1 MSRAPVALVVCFL
14 IGAGLGSCSDRPGMG
29 AGSGS
34 DAGDGPRDVAAGD
47 SRGTGGSG
55 GSFSLPDGGSAGG
68 STGGAGSG
76 AGGSTTGAGGASAGG
91 STGTGGTSTG
101 TGGATTGTGG
111 TTGGAGGTT
120 TTTGGSGGNASAGC
134 PVSPSQC
141 TDGIDNDMDGKTDS
155 LDPECSGPCDNAEA
169 TFATGIPGD
178 NMDDESS
185 CKQDCFFDGNSG
197 AEDGC
202 QFDLRCDPAR
212 ADATKCKT
220 GTQPGG
226 VMCSSFTQQSDTCR
240 NKCRF
245 IPNGCDCFGCCQV
258 PGAGFAVRL
267 NATCTAAAF
276 NDPTKC
282 QRCTPVT
289 SCLNTCDTCEVCYG
303 KPAPDPSCTLPPP
316 GTTVGTGGS
325 GGGTGGT
332 TGGTGGGTGG
342 TGGSTGPC
350 APGVVYCGSDPN
362 SCPGGYYCLT
372 GCCIRVI
379 ID

>member
-1 MSRAPVALVVCFL
+1 M
-14 IGAGLGSCSDRPGMG
+14 
-29 AGSGS
+29 
-34 DAGDGPRDVAAGD
+34 
-47 SRGTGGSG
+47 TGGSG
-55 GSFSLPDGGSAGG
+55 AGGSSAGG
-68 STGGAGSG
+68 SSGGAGSG
-76 AGGSTTGAGGASAGG
+76 AGGSTTGTGGAPAGG
-91 STGTGGTSTG
+91 STGTGGSSG
-101 TGGATTGTGG
+101 TGGTTTGTGG
-111 TTGGAGGTT
+111 STTGTGGTT

-141 TDGIDNDMDGKTDS
+141 TDGIDNDMDGKTDA

-178 NMDDESS
+178 NMDDLSS

-212 ADATKCKT
+212 ANATACKT

-226 VMCSSFTQQSDTCR
+226 VMCSNFTQQSDACR
-240 NKCRF
+240 KNCRF

-258 PGAGFAVRL
+258 PGSSFAVRL
-267 NATCTAAAF
+267 SESCTAASV
-276 NDPTKC
+276 NDPAKC

-289 SCLNTCDTCEVCYG
+289 SCLNTCGTCEVCYG

-316 GTTVGTGGS
+316 GTTIGTGGT

-332 TGGTGGGTGG
+332 TGGTGGTTGG
-342 TGGSTGPC
+342 TGGTTGGTGGTTGGTGGTTGGTGGTSGPC
-350 APGVVYCGSDPN
+350 ATGVVYCGSDPN
-362 SCPGGYYCLT
+362 SCPSGFYCLT
-372 GCCIRVI
+372 GCCVRVI